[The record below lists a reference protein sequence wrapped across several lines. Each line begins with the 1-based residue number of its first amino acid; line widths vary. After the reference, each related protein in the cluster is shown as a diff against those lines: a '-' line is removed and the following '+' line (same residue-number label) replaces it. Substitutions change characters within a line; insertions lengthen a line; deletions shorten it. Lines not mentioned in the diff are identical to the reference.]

1 VRMECISPKNEQ
13 TRCRESLSQVG
24 GGAAAGGE
32 WRGVREWPKEAEV
45 GVSERVEWRMERE
58 SKRNRSWNRK
68 SREN

>member
-1 VRMECISPKNEQ
+1 
-13 TRCRESLSQVG
+13 LSQVG
-24 GGAAAGGE
+24 GGAADGGE